1 MNLIPREQW
10 FDMDRIFDSFFSFK
24 RHPDEH
30 EFFKPR
36 VDITEKD
43 DHYEIVAELPGVK
56 KEDINVQLSDGVL
69 TIEAKM
75 DEEQSSEEGKVIRK
89 ERRSGFFSRSF
100 TVGTNINADDIT
112 ANFENG
118 LLNLSAPKF
127 EPAIEDKRKITIN

>member
-10 FDMDRIFDSFFSFK
+10 FDMDRIFDSFFTFRK
-24 RHPDEH
+24 HADEN

-36 VDITEKD
+36 VDITDKE

-75 DEEQSSEEGKVIRK
+75 DEESSSEKGKVIRK
-89 ERRSGFFSRSF
+89 ERRTGFFSRSF
-100 TVGTNINADDIT
+100 TVGTNINADDIS
-112 ANFENG
+112 AHFENG
-118 LLNLSAPKF
+118 LLSLSAPKF
-127 EPAIEDKRKITIN
+127 EPQIEDKRKITIN